1 MTAGACLTSESAES
15 LLRGESLMLDISPIT
30 DPLDIKVFAVHGSG
44 VTSSWGAA
52 KGDNVHGRLVWCCW
66 SPEERFCKDPA
77 RKRGREDG
85 KSDCLPRDSRGG
97 SLNDGRGS
105 GSAKGGT
112 TEGKLGKLG
121 KLGGPGNSTSRL
133 ARELKEPCRVELAS
147 LDPCADITRL
157 AIHEMLSA
165 IHLGWGGCRVL
176 PPSASATLLLTRG
189 TAAPKAGAFACVSS
203 CASIGPSREV
213 VCRERALVGAVDKF
227 SMDNGGTLK
236 H

>member
-1 MTAGACLTSESAES
+1 
-15 LLRGESLMLDISPIT
+15 
-30 DPLDIKVFAVHGSG
+30 
-44 VTSSWGAA
+44 
-52 KGDNVHGRLVWCCW
+52 
-66 SPEERFCKDPA
+66 
-77 RKRGREDG
+77 
-85 KSDCLPRDSRGG
+85 
-97 SLNDGRGS
+97 LNDGRGS

-112 TEGKLGKLG
+112 TVGKLGKLG

-176 PPSASATLLLTRG
+176 PPSDSATLLLTRG

-236 H
+236 HCGEQKLGLGRDGESSCRDCKPCTEISSRSGPTDLVRRVVKGGMQGAMSDSWKPGCGGPLTSTGGVKSVFS